1 MLVPAIYYKEE
12 LKKKFDLLRYSDKA
26 VWFNGC
32 IENGGI
38 QIQEEPSDGKFQYA
52 IVEHKPIQHYAG
64 NPRIPYSIIG
74 YEDVVV
80 GYLGFYIGW
89 YDRGVWGIGLIS
101 FEDKPNPAVMSAVR
115 EAMRMFKEY
124 DLHRI
129 EFRAIEGNPAVERY
143 DKIAKKFAS
152 KNPYSFTR
160 LKMTDTFR
168 DRRGYFRDSYIYE
181 FLKIEPRQKE
191 IKG

>member
-26 VWFNGC
+26 VWFNGG
-32 IENGGI
+32 IENSSF
-38 QIQEEPSDGKFQYA
+38 QISDEPSEGRFQYA
-52 IVEHKPIQHYAG
+52 IVEKETTWDFQEIT
-64 NPRIPYSIIG
+64 R
-74 YEDVVV
+74 VV

-89 YDRGVWGIGLIS
+89 YDRGVWGVGLIS
-101 FEDKPNPAVMSAVR
+101 FDDEPNPAVTSAVI
-115 EAMRMFKEY
+115 EMIRMFKEY

-143 DKIAKKFAS
+143 DKIAKKFVS

-160 LKMTDTFR
+160 LKLTDTFK
-168 DRRGYFRDSYIYE
+168 DRRGYFRDAYIYE

-191 IKG
+191 IKE

>member
-32 IENGGI
+32 IESGGI
-38 QIQEEPSDGKFQYA
+38 QIQEESSDGKFQYA
-52 IVEHKPIQHYAG
+52 IVTTKPKFNI
-64 NPRIPYSIIG
+64 
-74 YEDVVV
+74 V

-115 EAMRMFKEY
+115 EMMRMFKEY

-143 DKIAKKFAS
+143 DRIAKKFAS

-160 LKMTDTFR
+160 LRMMDVFR
-168 DRRGYFRDSYIYE
+168 DRRGNFRDSYIYE

-191 IKG
+191 RQQ